1 MKKIF
6 KKFFYWIFKEEIEK
20 ELERLR
26 EQTLKL
32 NETIL
37 NVERTSKNLQKK
49 HVKLD
54 EIFENLEVSIDHHQY
69 SNSWAAIS
77 LQGNKRNFIK
87 FIQLGDADIRTIS
100 DFLSKFD
107 RSKID
112 ASPNVTKHLIRF

>member
-37 NVERTSKNLQKK
+37 NLQKK
-49 HVKLD
+49 HIKLD

-112 ASPNVTKHLIRF
+112 ASPNITKHLIKF